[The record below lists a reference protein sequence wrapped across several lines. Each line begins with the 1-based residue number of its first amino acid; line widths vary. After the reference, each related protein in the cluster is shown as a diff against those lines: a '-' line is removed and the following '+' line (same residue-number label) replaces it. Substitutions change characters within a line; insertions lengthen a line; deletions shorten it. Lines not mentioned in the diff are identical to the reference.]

1 MQAPW
6 LRSHW
11 SASVR
16 LLQLIHLLA
25 DFISDWDLVVH
36 ALEQLSCVVASIASS
51 GSSLV
56 PSTVSH
62 EYSSSSNGL
71 GSNLRQASASRLEW
85 AQPASVSAVEG
96 QLSKQL
102 QFIPSMNR
110 LLTIS

>member
-1 MQAPW
+1 M
-6 LRSHW
+6 
-11 SASVR
+11 
-16 LLQLIHLLA
+16 LQLIHLLA

-85 AQPASVSAVEG
+85 AQPASISAVEG
-96 QLSKQL
+96 
-102 QFIPSMNR
+102 
-110 LLTIS
+110 